1 MTAAQSAVRI
11 WNEIHRL
18 ERELV
23 LAHSA
28 RAAQRVGDGAGHRDA
43 ADLTQGSRVV
53 VRRDQGDVDLR
64 HFVEA
69 QEMRGVEVRL
79 CRAAAQDRKSTRL
92 NSSHVRIS
100 YAVFCLKKKKK
111 NHELHS
117 VDTKRTNNI

>member
-1 MTAAQSAVRI
+1 MTAAQSAVRT

-43 ADLTQGSRVV
+43 ADVTQGSRIV
-53 VRRDQGDVDLR
+53 VRRDQGHIDLR
-64 HFVEA
+64 HLVEA

-79 CRAAAQDRKSTRL
+79 CRAAAHDVDAAVQQVAQPEDLSALDLTPDRATIFPYTA
-92 NSSHVRIS
+92 IS
-100 YAVFCLKKKKK
+100 QPR
-111 NHELHS
+111 S
-117 VDTKRTNNI
+117 RR